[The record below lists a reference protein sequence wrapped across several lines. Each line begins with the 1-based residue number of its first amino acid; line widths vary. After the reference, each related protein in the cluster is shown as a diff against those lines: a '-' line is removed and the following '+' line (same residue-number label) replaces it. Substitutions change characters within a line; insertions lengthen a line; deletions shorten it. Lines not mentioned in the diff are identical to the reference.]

1 MKIRIISFTDRGER
15 LAGQLAKKLPGDA
28 MRCASPLSLDEWTR
42 QGFSEADALIFIGAV
57 GIAVRAVAPFLR
69 NKAAD
74 PAVVVMDEA
83 AGHVIS
89 LLSGHLGGANDLTR
103 RIASICGADPVITT
117 ATDVEGVFAVDAW
130 ARTQGCVIPDT
141 RNIKAVSA
149 RLLRGESIRILSDWP
164 VKGEPPARVDLTVRE
179 NVVSDEAE
187 INEKYD
193 VLVSIR
199 PLNGHGMSE
208 PGRRDPAPSGG
219 NLLYIVPG
227 ILVLGI
233 GCKKGIPEKTIEAVF
248 KEFCTLGNI
257 SEEAFRLVCS
267 VDLKAGEAGI
277 IGFCKNH
284 GWPFVTY
291 SPGELQAVEGCFT
304 ASAFVK
310 NVTGADNICERSAV
324 LGSGGSL
331 LLGKYA
337 SDGVTMAA
345 AVSEFTPDWKDGF
358 YSS

>member
-28 MRCASPLSLDEWTR
+28 MRCARPLSLDEWTR

-141 RNIKAVSA
+141 RNI
-149 RLLRGESIRILSDWP
+149 
-164 VKGEPPARVDLTVRE
+164 
-179 NVVSDEAE
+179 
-187 INEKYD
+187 
-193 VLVSIR
+193 
-199 PLNGHGMSE
+199 
-208 PGRRDPAPSGG
+208 
-219 NLLYIVPG
+219 
-227 ILVLGI
+227 
-233 GCKKGIPEKTIEAVF
+233 
-248 KEFCTLGNI
+248 
-257 SEEAFRLVCS
+257 
-267 VDLKAGEAGI
+267 
-277 IGFCKNH
+277 
-284 GWPFVTY
+284 
-291 SPGELQAVEGCFT
+291 
-304 ASAFVK
+304 
-310 NVTGADNICERSAV
+310 
-324 LGSGGSL
+324 
-331 LLGKYA
+331 
-337 SDGVTMAA
+337 
-345 AVSEFTPDWKDGF
+345 
-358 YSS
+358 